1 MEKRING
8 NRYKSKKVAS
18 QSASG
23 TVCVALCAAC
33 VAVSIFTLCVL
44 YIGV

>member
-1 MEKRING
+1 MEKHINR
-8 NRYKSKKVAS
+8 NRYKRKETTAR
-18 QSASG
+18 SACG

>member
-1 MEKRING
+1 MEKRVNG
-8 NRYKSKKVAS
+8 NGYKSKEVPAH
-18 QSASG
+18 SACG

-44 YIGV
+44 CIGV